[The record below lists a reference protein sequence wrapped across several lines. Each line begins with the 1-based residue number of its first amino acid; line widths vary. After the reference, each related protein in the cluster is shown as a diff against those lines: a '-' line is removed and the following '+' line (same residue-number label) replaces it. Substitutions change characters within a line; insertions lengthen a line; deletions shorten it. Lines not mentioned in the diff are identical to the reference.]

1 MVNDRVIQR
10 LLPALR
16 VLREQALAL
25 ERNYAAEV
33 EAVEPGYRPSA
44 RNLLHYLSLRQHDIR
59 PLQEDLAALGLS
71 SLGVSEPHALAS
83 LNSVIGVLE
92 RLAGE
97 SPTEAA
103 SPPVDFR
110 SGPLLLRDHARALL
124 GPEPLR
130 RAVRIMVTMPSE
142 AASDGGLVHDL
153 LAAGMD
159 VMRINLAHDRPD
171 DWRAMVQHLREAE
184 QALGRSCKVQADLA
198 GPKLRTGR
206 IEPIGCALRISP
218 RRDGLGRVTE
228 PARVWLTARANDS
241 YGSLPAIPVDA
252 ALLADAVPGDAVTFR
267 DTRGRRRTFEL
278 DEVFAGAATARCDRT
293 AWVPSG
299 GKVRRLREG
308 EVVAEGHFGELP
320 EVVSPILLK
329 PNEVLELTRDDLPG
343 TGRGEGEPP
352 RPARIHLTF
361 DAAFASVRPGERIW
375 IDDGTIGGIVES
387 NDGDVIRVVITHT
400 RPNGARLRA
409 EKGVNFPDT
418 QLSATAMTDK
428 DRADLAIAVTFAD
441 MVGLS
446 FLTGPEDVLALEDE
460 LHALGAGRLGIVV
473 KIETASAFE
482 QLPRIL
488 LASLRSPPVGVMV
501 ARGDL
506 AVEVGFERL
515 SEVQEEILWLCEAA
529 HVPVIWATQ
538 ILEGLAKTGSPS
550 RAEVTDAAM
559 SHRAECAMLNKGPNI
574 VETVSFL
581 RGILSRMETHQRKRR
596 AMLRKLSVSRL

>member
-1 MVNDRVIQR
+1 MSTDRVIQR

-16 VLREQALAL
+16 ALREEALAL
-25 ERNYAAEV
+25 ERHYAAEV

-59 PLQEDLAALGLS
+59 PLQEDLASLGLS
-71 SLGVSEPHALAS
+71 SLGVSEPHALES
-83 LNSVIGVLE
+83 LNAVIGVLE
-92 RLAGE
+92 RLSGA
-97 SPTEAA
+97 SPTEVPT
-103 SPPVDFR
+103 PPVDFR

-142 AASDGGLVHDL
+142 AASDGELVRDL

-159 VMRINLAHDRPD
+159 VMRINLAHDGPE
-171 DWRAMVQHLREAE
+171 DWRAMVRHLREAE
-184 QALGRSCKVQADLA
+184 QAVGRSCKIQADLA

-206 IEPIGCALRISP
+206 IEPIGRALRLSP
-218 RRDGLGRVTE
+218 QRDGLGRMIA
-228 PARVWLTARANDS
+228 PARVRFTTRGDGS
-241 YGSLPAIPVDA
+241 SGSLPTIPLDA
-252 ALLADAVPGDAVTFR
+252 ELLADAAPGDTITFR
-267 DTRGRRRTFEL
+267 DTRGRRRLFEL
-278 DEVFAGAATARCDRT
+278 QEVFAEAATATCERT
-293 AWVPSG
+293 AWVSSG
-299 GKVRRLREG
+299 GKARRMRKG
-308 EVVAEGHFGELP
+308 EVQAEGHFGKLP
-320 EVVSPILLK
+320 EVAAPIVLK
-329 PNEVLELTRDDLPG
+329 PNEVLELTRADVPG
-343 TGRGEGEPP
+343 TGRGDGDPP
-352 RPARIHLTF
+352 APARIHITLA
-361 DAAFASVRPGERIW
+361 AAFDCVRPGERVW
-375 IDDGTIGGIVES
+375 IDDGKIGGVVES

-400 RPNGARLRA
+400 RPNGARLRP

-418 QLSATAMTDK
+418 ILTTAALTEK
-428 DRADLAIAVTFAD
+428 DRTDLAVAVTFAD
-441 MVGLS
+441 MIALS
-446 FLTGPEDVLALEDE
+446 FMTDPGDVLTLEDE
-460 LHALGAGRLGIVV
+460 IHALGAGHLGIVL

-482 QLPRIL
+482 NLPRIL

-574 VETVSFL
+574 IETVSFL

>member
-1 MVNDRVIQR
+1 MAADRVVQR

-16 VLREQALAL
+16 ALREQALAL
-25 ERNYAAEV
+25 EQHYSNEV
-33 EAVEPGYRPSA
+33 EAVEAGYQPSA
-44 RNLLHYLSLRQHDIR
+44 RNLLHYLSLRQNDIR

-83 LNSVIGVLE
+83 LNAVIRILE

-97 SPTEAA
+97 APAPEPV
-103 SPPVDFR
+103 PPVDFR

-130 RAVRIMVTMPSE
+130 RAARIMVTMPTE
-142 AASDGGLVHDL
+142 AATNGALVRDL

-159 VMRINLAHDRPD
+159 VMRINLAHDGPRE
-171 DWRAMVQHLREAE
+171 WHAMVRHLREAE
-184 QALGRSCKVQADLA
+184 KTVGRSCRIQADLA
-198 GPKLRTGR
+198 GPKLRTGP
-206 IEPIGCALRISP
+206 IAPIGRALRVVP
-218 RRDGLGRVTE
+218 KRDGLGRVIE
-228 PARVWLTARANDS
+228 PARVWLSAGP
-241 YGSLPAIPVDA
+241 GSPRTRLPSIPVDA
-252 ALLADAVPGDAVTFR
+252 QLIAGAEVGDRMAFR
-267 DTRGRRRTFEL
+267 DARGRRRWFDLEDVSEEAVIGT
-278 DEVFAGAATARCDRT
+278 CMRT
-293 AWVPSG
+293 AWVPAG
-299 GKVRRLREG
+299 GEIRRLRGNEELATG
-308 EVVAEGHFGELP
+308 GFGDLP
-320 EVVSPILLK
+320 EVTAPILLK
-329 PNEVLELTRDDLPG
+329 PKDLLDLTREPLPG
-343 TGRGEGEPP
+343 VPAGEQPEEQ
-352 RPARIHLTF
+352 PARIHLTLET
-361 DAAFASVRPGERIW
+361 AFECVRPGHRVW
-375 IDDGTIGGIVES
+375 IDDGKIGGIVES
-387 NDGDVIRVVITHT
+387 NDGDVIRLTITHT
-400 RPNGARLRA
+400 APTGARLKA

-418 QLSATAMTDK
+418 DFTMPALTTV
-428 DRADLAIAVTFAD
+428 DRANLKEAVAFAD
-441 MVGLS
+441 MIALS
-446 FLTGPEDVLALEDE
+446 FLRGPEDVLALEDE
-460 LHALGAGRLGIVV
+460 LHALGAGNLGIVL

-482 QLPRIL
+482 HLPRIL

-538 ILEGLAKTGSPS
+538 VLEGMAKTGSAS

-596 AMLRKLSVSRL
+596 AMLRPLSVSRL